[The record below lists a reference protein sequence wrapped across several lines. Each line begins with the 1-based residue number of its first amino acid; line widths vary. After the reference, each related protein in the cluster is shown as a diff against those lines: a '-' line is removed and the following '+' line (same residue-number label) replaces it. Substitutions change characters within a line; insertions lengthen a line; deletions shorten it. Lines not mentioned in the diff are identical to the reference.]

1 MQRGAELGGVVVDHE
16 AQVDLFVDRHRGP
29 EAVGLHAHADHDDAR
44 PQRHA
49 RHNVLDHSGYADA
62 LEDDRP
68 LRGGADLVAEF
79 DCLPPRQAGDAA
91 QDVHGVECGAEQ
103 LACAREVFALLG
115 GDVPRGVDSRVDDDV
130 GAATSGKISTPRRQ
144 VGGYDG
150 LDALG
155 LENQDHRQSDRSA
168 AHDDGD
174 VALAHATAVDG
185 VHGHRQRFG
194 QRGVIEGHT
203 VGHGH
208 RHVLGDDDVLG
219 VGAGG
224 VGAESDEVLG
234 LAVPDD
240 RQSGDQSSRR
250 PLLATLGA
258 VLGDL
263 ADELVAHHD
272 VIGRAH
278 EAVVTDLGS
287 DVGGV
292 VAVRA
297 GVQIRAADPGAPHL
311 QQHLTW
317 AWLRRLDLFDA
328 QLALVT
334 HHCPHRLP
342 LVRCSNT
349 RCNVLPH
356 NTPTL

>member
-1 MQRGAELGGVVVDHE
+1 MT
-16 AQVDLFVDRHRGP
+16 
-29 EAVGLHAHADHDDAR
+29 
-44 PQRHA
+44 
-49 RHNVLDHSGYADA
+49 VL
-62 LEDDRP
+62 
-68 LRGGADLVAEF
+68 
-79 DCLPPRQAGDAA
+79 
-91 QDVHGVECGAEQ
+91 
-103 LACAREVFALLG
+103 
-115 GDVPRGVDSRVDDDV
+115 
-130 GAATSGKISTPRRQ
+130 TP
-144 VGGYDG
+144 
-150 LDALG
+150 LG
-155 LENQDHRQSDRSA
+155 LENQDHRQPDRSA

-174 VALAHATAVDG
+174 VALAHATAVDR
-185 VHGHRQRFG
+185 VHGNRQRLG
-194 QRGVIEGHT
+194 QSGVIEWHA

-219 VGAGG
+219 VRAGR

-234 LAVPDD
+234 LAVLDD
-240 RQSGDQSSRR
+240 RQCRDQRSRR
-250 PLLATLGA
+250 PLLAALGA

-263 ADELVAHHD
+263 ADEFVSHHD

-278 EAVVTDLGS
+278 EAVVADLGG

-297 GVQIRAADPGAPHL
+297 GVQIRAADPGAPYF

-317 AWLRRLDLFDA
+317 AWLRRLDLVDA

-342 LVRCSNT
+342 LVRCSNI